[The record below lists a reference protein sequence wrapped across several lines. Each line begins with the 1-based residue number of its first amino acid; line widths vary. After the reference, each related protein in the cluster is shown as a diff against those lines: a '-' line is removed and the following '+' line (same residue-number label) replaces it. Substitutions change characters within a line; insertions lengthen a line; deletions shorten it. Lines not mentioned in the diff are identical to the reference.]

1 MKKEPL
7 ISVITVVYNGVN
19 TIEDTFKSVFN
30 QSYNNIEYIVIDG
43 CSTDGTIEI
52 IKKYAD
58 QIALWISE
66 PDKGLYDAMNKGIS
80 MANGELIGMINSD
93 DWYELNTIEK
103 VVKSFKLKPH
113 KSIFHGDLK
122 IYEENGDT
130 MIKKFN
136 PSLFKMKNYGVTYN
150 HPTFFVSPDIY
161 KDYKYNH
168 NLISVADI
176 QFILEILLNKKD
188 AFEYIP
194 YVLANFRKGGI
205 SSQQTTLSSI
215 KSGYIA
221 RKNAG
226 FGTFEN
232 TFSLFIK
239 LVYHTTT
246 KFISVKKYHQIK
258 KKIKYTNES
267 KKSNNQK

>member
-1 MKKEPL
+1 
-7 ISVITVVYNGVN
+7 
-19 TIEDTFKSVFN
+19 
-30 QSYNNIEYIVIDG
+30 
-43 CSTDGTIEI
+43 
-52 IKKYAD
+52 
-58 QIALWISE
+58 
-66 PDKGLYDAMNKGIS
+66 MNKGIS

-93 DWYELNTIEK
+93 DWYELDAIER
-103 VVKSFKLKPH
+103 VVRSYKLKPH

-130 MIKKFN
+130 MIKRFN

-150 HPTFFVSPDIY
+150 HPTFFVSPVIY
-161 KDYKYNH
+161 DEYKYNH
-168 NLISVADI
+168 NLVSVADI

-205 SSQQTTLSSI
+205 SSQQTTFSSI

-226 FGTFEN
+226 FGIFEN
-232 TFSLFIK
+232 AISIIIK
-239 LVYHTTT
+239 LIYHTTA
-246 KFISVKKYHQIK
+246 KLISAKRYYQIK
-258 KKIKYTNES
+258 KIILKYKNES
-267 KKSNNQK
+267 KKTNNQK